1 MSSKIKNMSA
11 EVKTHGVVSGHS
23 GAVNRV
29 ARALAGLTGL
39 AVIIAMVVACGGKNE
54 SPAPST
60 STSAAATGG
69 DLAAA
74 AQDAYTYAY
83 PLVTMEYT
91 RRVLTNTVEPQGTAA
106 PMGQF
111 VRMREYPNAQFRA
124 VTAPNADTLYTQAWF
139 DVAKEPWIVSVPD
152 MGDRYFLLP
161 MLDGWT
167 EVFASPG
174 KRTTGGKAQTFAI
187 TGPGWSGTLPP
198 GVTEYKS
205 ATAMVWLLGRIF
217 CTGTPEDYAA
227 VHALQDQIT
236 AVPLSAYGKP
246 YTAAPGVVD
255 PAVDTKIAVREQ
267 VNALSGADYFRTFA
281 DLLKTNPPTAADAPT
296 VQTLAK
302 LGIVPGQAFDAT
314 KLDPG
319 VASAIADAPKAA
331 QGKIMAWAKDGIAA
345 GDNTFQNG
353 WLFTTKTGTYGTN
366 YLQRAY
372 ITAIG
377 LGANLPQDAVYPT
390 SEGPS
395 QQVKYN
401 GANKY
406 VMHFDKGQLPP
417 VKGFWSLTMYDADYF
432 FVDNPLNRYTLSQRD
447 NLTTNPDG
455 SVDLLIQADPPSDTA
470 NWLPAP
476 KGDFVLMLRMYW
488 PQETAPS
495 IIDGTWKVPP
505 VTQAP

>member
-1 MSSKIKNMSA
+1 MSSTIKNLSA
-11 EVKTHGVVSGHS
+11 EVKAPRPGTRHS
-23 GAVNRV
+23 GAVKRV
-29 ARALAGLTGL
+29 ARGL
-39 AVIIAMVVACGGKNE
+39 AAVTVLVAVGAVVGACGAKTQ
-54 SPAPST
+54 SPGPSP
-60 STSAAATGG
+60 STSAAAAGS
-69 DLAAA
+69 DLATA
-74 AQDAYTYAY
+74 AQDAYTYGY

-91 RRVLTNTVEPQGTAA
+91 RRVLTNAVAPQGFTA

-111 VRMREYPNAQFRA
+111 VRMREYPDAQFKA

-187 TGPGWSGTLPP
+187 TGPGWTGTLPP

-205 ATAMVWLLGRIF
+205 ATAMVWLLGRIY
-217 CTGTPEDYAA
+217 CTGTPADYAA

-236 AVPLSAYGKP
+236 AVPLSSYGKP
-246 YTAAPGVVD
+246 YTAPPGVAD
-255 PAVDTKIAVREQ
+255 PAVDTKTAVREQ
-267 VNALSGADYFRTFA
+267 VNALSGADYFRTLA
-281 DLLKTNPPTAADAPT
+281 DLLKTNPPTAADAPM
-296 VQTLAK
+296 VATLAK
-302 LGIVPGQAFDAT
+302 LGIVPGQDFDPA
-314 KLDPG
+314 KLDPA
-319 VASAIADAPKAA
+319 VASALAAAPKPA
-331 QGKIMAWAKDGIAA
+331 QGTIMAWAKDGIAA
-345 GDNTFQNG
+345 GDNTLANG
-353 WLFTTKTGTYGTN
+353 WLFSTKTGTYGTN

-395 QQVKYN
+395 QEVKYN

-406 VMHFDKGQLPP
+406 TVHFDKGQLPP
-417 VKGFWSLTMYDADYF
+417 AKGFWSLTMYDANYF
-432 FVDNPLNRYTLSQRD
+432 FVDNPLNRYTLSPRD
-447 NLTTNPDG
+447 DLRTNPDG
-455 SVDLLIQADPPSDTA
+455 SVDLLIQADPPTDTA

-488 PQETAPS
+488 PQETPPS

>member
-1 MSSKIKNMSA
+1 M
-11 EVKTHGVVSGHS
+11 VGRG
-23 GAVNRV
+23 
-29 ARALAGLTGL
+29 LAGLTVL
-39 AVIIAMVVACGGKNE
+39 VAMVALVGACSGTKD
-54 SPAPST
+54 SAAPST
-60 STSAAATGG
+60 SISGAPASDDVAT
-69 DLAAA
+69 A

-91 RRVLTNTVEPQGTAA
+91 RRALTNTVAPQGTSA

-111 VRMREYPNAQFRA
+111 VRLREYPNAQFRA

-187 TGPGWSGTLPP
+187 TGPGWTGTLPP

-205 ATAMVWLLGRIF
+205 TTAMVWLLGRIY

-246 YTAAPGVVD
+246 YTPAPGVVD
-255 PAVDTKIAVREQ
+255 PSIDTKTAVRDQ
-267 VNALSGADYFRTFA
+267 VNALDGAAYFRTVA
-281 DLLKTNPPTAADAPT
+281 ELLKTNPPAAADAPM

-302 LGIVPGQAFDAT
+302 LGIVPGQDFDAA
-314 KLDPG
+314 KLDSA
-319 VASAIADAPKAA
+319 VAAAVSDAPKAA
-331 QGKIMAWAKDGIAA
+331 QAKIMGWAKAGVTA

-372 ITAIG
+372 VTAIG

-395 QQVKYN
+395 QGVKYN

-406 VMHFDKGQLPP
+406 VVHFDKGQLPP
-417 VKGFWSLTMYDADYF
+417 VQGFWSLTMYDANYF

-447 NLTTNPDG
+447 QLTANPDG
-455 SVDLLIQADPPSDTA
+455 SVDLLIQADPPSSTA

-488 PQETAPS
+488 PQETPPS
-495 IIDGTWKVPP
+495 ILDGTWKVPP